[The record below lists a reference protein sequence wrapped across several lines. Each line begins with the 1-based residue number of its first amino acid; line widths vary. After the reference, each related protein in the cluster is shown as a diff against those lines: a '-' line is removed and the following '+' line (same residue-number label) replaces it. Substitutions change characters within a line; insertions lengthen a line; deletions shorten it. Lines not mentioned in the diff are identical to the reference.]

1 MAGYST
7 VSVAQFAPPQGG
19 CPPGMRLEGFSCVYD
34 APAPPTQQLGP
45 QWSSRW
51 GAIAIDPTVSQG
63 GLGVVSDM
71 RSERSAE
78 KAAIKQ
84 CQKSGGTKQCRIKLS
99 YDNQCAVIVW
109 GDNYFSTANAQTV
122 NEAFEL
128 AFAQCS
134 ERTSNCKL
142 YYSNCTYPVRIR

>member
-1 MAGYST
+1 
-7 VSVAQFAPPQGG
+7 
-19 CPPGMRLEGFSCVYD
+19 MRLEGFSCVYD

-84 CQKSGGTKQCRIKLS
+84 CQKAEAPNNAVSSCRTTI
-99 YDNQCAVIVW
+99 
-109 GDNYFSTANAQTV
+109 NAQ
-122 NEAFEL
+122 
-128 AFAQCS
+128 
-134 ERTSNCKL
+134 
-142 YYSNCTYPVRIR
+142 